1 VNHTLQQ
8 IVDVVVKVSGVPLNM
23 ISGAGLAA
31 SVGGLADGPRI
42 RRQRAARRVLVLL
55 ARQRTPA
62 TWDEI
67 GAVLLERG
75 AAAEAVVRSIY
86 QDALSAIEGT
96 ASDVSRMYL
105 DCGQKLWSMPG
116 AGHNPVEP
124 EAIAGEAAPDPELSQ
139 QQRSTLLALAW
150 LSDEHPW
157 VTLQQVTNR
166 GMFSRS
172 PLKHMNVLVKFKLA
186 EHDGNLEPVMYRVTP
201 RGRAMAARLTKLEEV
216 PSAK

>member
-8 IVDVVVKVSGVPLNM
+8 IVDVVVEVSGLPLAS
-23 ISGAGLAA
+23 ISA
-31 SVGGLADGPRI
+31 VGGGGGDGPRI
-42 RRQRAARRVLVLL
+42 RKQRASRRALVLL
-55 ARQRTPA
+55 ARQRTKA
-62 TWDEI
+62 TWLEI
-67 GAVLLERG
+67 GAVLLEHG
-75 AAAEAVVRSIY
+75 PAAEAVVRTAY
-86 QDALSAIEGT
+86 DEALAAIEAPG
-96 ASDVSRMYL
+96 SEVSRMYL

-124 EAIAGEAAPDPELSQ
+124 EAIAGEAAPDPELST

-172 PLKHMNVLVKFKLA
+172 PLKHMNVLARCKLA
-186 EHDGNLEPVMYRVTP
+186 ERDGNLEPVMYRVTP
-201 RGRAMAARLTKLEEV
+201 RGRSMAARLTKLEEV